1 MDLFCSDR
9 DLLAIEP
16 LVFLLGGGP
25 AQELSAGDDGA
36 ISGTTFSS
44 AASHFESAGVQPG
57 MVLAA
62 SPGAAAAGGAYE
74 IVTVDSPTALRVSV
88 LRADPQADRIAP
100 PAGSELVFSIR
111 TYRPQI
117 RNVSDTM
124 AEKLRQIVEV
134 SGVASADFADS
145 AQLAAA
151 CAHGVLAAVFVAR
164 AESASPADANWV
176 KAEHYRREFLRLQLQ
191 LRLAVDSD
199 ADGVAERTRTLG
211 NVSLRRV

>member
-1 MDLFCSDR
+1 MDLFCTDR

-16 LVFLLGGGP
+16 LIFLLGGGP
-25 AQELSAGDDGA
+25 AQELAAGEDGA
-36 ISGTTFSS
+36 ISATTFSS
-44 AASHFESAGVQPG
+44 AASNFGAAGVEPG

-62 SPGAAAAGGAYE
+62 SPGAPAEGAAYE
-74 IVTVDSPTALRVSV
+74 IVSVDSPTTLTVSV
-88 LRADPQADRIAP
+88 LRADGEADAVAP
-100 PAGSELVFSIR
+100 PSGIELRFHVR

-117 RNVSDTM
+117 HNVSATM

-145 AQLAAA
+145 AQLAPA
-151 CAHGVLAAVFVAR
+151 CAHGVLATVFVAR
-164 AESASPADANWV
+164 AESASPADANWI

-191 LRLAVDSD
+191 LRLAVDAD